1 MNKGTKIRTI
11 LAIATCLNTA
21 LMATDV
27 AQFHNETVDLI
38 YRILSVVLN
47 FVIVA
52 CVTWY
57 NNDYTPEACEGTGL
71 TRLLKRQKNQEDY
84 SGEVFTGEDL
94 EVSDE
99 SRNLPSVR

>member
-1 MNKGTKIRTI
+1 MNNGTKIRTI

-27 AQFHNETVDLI
+27 AQFHNETVNLI
-38 YRILSVVLN
+38 YRVLSVVLN

-71 TRLLKRQKNQEDY
+71 TRLLKQQNSADY
-84 SGEVFTGEDL
+84 SGEIFTGEDL
-94 EVSDE
+94 EVEEEGEDDE
-99 SRNLPSVR
+99 